1 MGIDALESIGKERA
15 GLGHQALSAKAGKR
29 TELGGGARSSLLR
42 EGVVASCRCTKD
54 LNCLGK

>member
-29 TELGGGARSSLLR
+29 TELGGGTRSSLLC
-42 EGVVASCRCTKD
+42 EGVPASCRCTKH
-54 LNCLGK
+54 LNCLGT